1 MSQGFPTIKQ
11 AASFGKNNK
20 NSMLT
25 TPKNLA
31 FQLIRAH
38 LVRKHIESNNRSNTP
53 LKTVPLTHFKSL
65 NSLTPIGKDSKCRDY
80 KP

>member
-1 MSQGFPTIKQ
+1 MSQGFPAIKNTT
-11 AASFGKNNK
+11 SFGKNNK
-20 NSMLT
+20 NGLST

-53 LKTVPLTHFKSL
+53 LKSVPINNNFKSL
-65 NSLTPIGKDSKCRDY
+65 NSLTPIGKDY
-80 KP
+80 KM